1 MYSSVV
7 LHTHTHTHH
16 THTRTPQTHTHTHT
30 PHTHTTH
37 THTHTH
43 HTHQTHTHTRH
54 THTHTHTP
62 HTHTP
67 DTHTHTHTTHT
78 HRHTHTNEPQ
88 LFSRTP
94 LSAVFVL
101 CSTVTCDCPPQP
113 FPCPRDSILV
123 ERRLSSCCV
132 QYECVCPHAACPVLA
147 ECDSG
152 VQPVPMQRGH
162 GYPGYCCPQ
171 YQFEGVQISYTYVCV

>member
-1 MYSSVV
+1 MSSPDIVTTIILV
-7 LHTHTHTHH
+7 AAFICACHLFTKYVQPCCVTHTHT
-16 THTRTPQTHTHTHT
+16 
-30 PHTHTTH
+30 HTHTTH

-43 HTHQTHTHTRH
+43 
-54 THTHTHTP
+54 
-62 HTHTP
+62 
-67 DTHTHTHTTHT
+67 
-78 HRHTHTNEPQ
+78 THTNEPP
-88 LFSRTP
+88 LFSRTS